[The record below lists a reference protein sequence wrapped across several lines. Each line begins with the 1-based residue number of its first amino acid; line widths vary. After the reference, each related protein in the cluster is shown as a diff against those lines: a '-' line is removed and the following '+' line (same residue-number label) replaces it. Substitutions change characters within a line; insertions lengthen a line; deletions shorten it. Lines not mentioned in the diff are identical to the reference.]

1 MAGRHGHRRTALSS
15 TQSPCSAAAAR
26 LSIGCARLNRCEVVE
41 FNRTRKDNALE
52 SYQKLYG
59 TGAGMAEN
67 TLKPDQEQRH
77 FKKASEPQGR
87 KGKNKSIFVIQK
99 HEATTLHYDFRLS
112 IDGVLKSWAVP
123 KGLSTRA
130 GEKRLAIR
138 TEDHPMEYADFE
150 GLIPEG
156 AYGGGTV
163 MVWDTGEVEPIA
175 QSEGHELSMAGA
187 LEKGAIK
194 FNLKGKKLKGRYA
207 LVRMDKKAKQEQW
220 LIFKLR
226 DEHADARRN
235 PIRTEPDSV
244 LTGRSMKDIAKEA
257 NQASS
262 S

>member
-1 MAGRHGHRRTALSS
+1 
-15 TQSPCSAAAAR
+15 
-26 LSIGCARLNRCEVVE
+26 
-41 FNRTRKDNALE
+41 
-52 SYQKLYG
+52 
-59 TGAGMAEN
+59 MAEN

-77 FKKASEPQGR
+77 FKKTSEPQGR

-138 TEDHPMEYADFE
+138 TEDHPMDYADFE

-175 QSEGHELSMAGA
+175 QGEDHELSMAGA

-194 FNLKGKKLKGRYA
+194 FNLKGKKLKGGYA

-226 DEHADARRN
+226 DEHADARHN
-235 PIRTEPDSV
+235 LIRTEPDSV
-244 LTGRSMKDIAKEA
+244 LTGRLMKDIAKEA